1 MIQDP
6 RIGTSH
12 MQPVHDS
19 GRGAGGHCFI
29 KDFEALRQF
38 YKESVGTDAAYNML
52 TAQVA
57 YNNHL
62 LSSSNKDLN
71 LLKGVYGES
80 VVDGG
85 QVS

>member
-1 MIQDP
+1 MIVDEE
-6 RIGTSH
+6 
-12 MQPVHDS
+12 PVDIAS
-19 GRGAGGHCFI
+19 LKI
-29 KDFEALRQF
+29 L
-38 YKESVGTDAAYNML
+38 KESVGTDAAYNML

-57 YNNHL
+57 YNNCL